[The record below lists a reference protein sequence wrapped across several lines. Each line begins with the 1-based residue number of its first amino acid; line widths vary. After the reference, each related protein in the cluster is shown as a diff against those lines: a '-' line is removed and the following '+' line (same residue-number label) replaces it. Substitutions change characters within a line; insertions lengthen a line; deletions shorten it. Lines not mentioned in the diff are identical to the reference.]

1 MLDFLYSVI
10 QILISASLILFVCF
24 VIAQLPEGIRERQRA
39 WEQRV
44 AKRKQDKLDF
54 EEAKL
59 NAGIKRGEE

>member
-10 QILISASLILFVCF
+10 QILITASVILFVCF
-24 VIAQLPEGIRERQRA
+24 VITQLPEGIRERQRA

-44 AKRKQDKLDF
+44 AKRKQEKLDF

>member
-44 AKRKQDKLDF
+44 AKRKQEKLDF

>member
-10 QILISASLILFVCF
+10 QILLTASVILFVCF
-24 VIAQLPEGIRERQRA
+24 VIAQLPEGMRERQRA
-39 WEQRV
+39 WEKRV
-44 AKRKQDKLDF
+44 AKRKKENLDY

>member
-10 QILISASLILFVCF
+10 QILLTASVLLFVCF
-24 VIAQLPEGIRERQRA
+24 VIAQLPEDLRERQRA
-39 WEQRV
+39 WEQRK
-44 AKRKQDKLDF
+44 AEKKQAKLDF

>member
-10 QILISASLILFVCF
+10 QILLTASVILFVCF
-24 VIAQLPEGIRERQRA
+24 VIAQLPEGMRERQRA
-39 WEQRV
+39 WERRV
-44 AKRKQDKLDF
+44 AKRKKEKLDY

>member
-24 VIAQLPEGIRERQRA
+24 VMAQLPEGIRERQRA

-44 AKRKQDKLDF
+44 AKRKQEKLDF